1 MWVVRWMLSALII
14 LFVLGFAVQNNDPAQ
29 QVSLVFLKGK
39 WETEPLPIWLIT
51 YASFA
56 IGVLFWL
63 IVSIFQ
69 VFQLKSQIRQLRKE
83 NKNIRQELDG
93 LRNLSIDEDLAI
105 VDASLVVPPKQDQPQ
120 ENPNV

>member
-1 MWVVRWMLSALII
+1 MLSALII

-56 IGVLFWL
+56 VGVLFWL

-83 NKNIRQELDG
+83 NKSIREELDG
-93 LRNLSIDEDLAI
+93 LRNLSIDEDLALS
-105 VDASLVVPPKQDQPQ
+105 DTGLLPSPTGDQQQDK
-120 ENPNV
+120 PND

>member
-1 MWVVRWMLSALII
+1 MWVVRWMLSAVII

-56 IGVLFWL
+56 VGVLFWL

-69 VFQLKSQIRQLRKE
+69 VFQLRSQIRQVRKE
-83 NKNIRQELDG
+83 NKSIRQELDG
-93 LRNLSIDEDLAI
+93 LRNLSIDEDLAF
-105 VDASLVVPPKQDQPQ
+105 AESGLLTPPAQDQQ
-120 ENPNV
+120 QDKPNV

>member
-1 MWVVRWMLSALII
+1 MLSAVII

-29 QVSLVFLKGK
+29 QVSLIFLKGK

-69 VFQLKSQIRQLRKE
+69 VFQLRSQIRQVRKE

-93 LRNLSIDEDLAI
+93 LRNLSIDEDLAF
-105 VDASLVVPPKQDQPQ
+105 AESGLLAPPAQDQPQ
-120 ENPNV
+120 DKPND

>member
-1 MWVVRWMLSALII
+1 MWVVKWILGALII

-29 QVSLVFLKGK
+29 QVSLIFLKGK
-39 WETEPLPIWLIT
+39 WETEPVPIWLVA
-51 YASFA
+51 YAAFA

-69 VFQLKSQIRQLRKE
+69 VFQLSAQIRQIRKE

-93 LRNLSIDEDLAI
+93 LRNLSIDDLSLSEDDLL
-105 VDASLVVPPKQDQPQ
+105 SPPAPKIP
-120 ENPNV
+120 ETETTS

>member
-1 MWVVRWMLSALII
+1 MCVIKWMLSALII

-29 QVSLVFLKGK
+29 QVSLIFLKGK

-56 IGVLFWL
+56 VGVLFWL

-69 VFQLKSQIRQLRKE
+69 VFQLKSQIRQIRKE

-93 LRNLSIDEDLAI
+93 LRNLSIDDDLTLA
-105 VDASLVVPPKQDQPQ
+105 DGGELTPPSQEQP
-120 ENPNV
+120 

>member
-1 MWVVRWMLSALII
+1 MWVVKWMLSAVII
-14 LFVLGFAVQNNDPAQ
+14 LFVLAFAVQNNDPLQ
-29 QVSLVFLKGK
+29 QVSLIFLKGK
-39 WETEPLPIWLIT
+39 WETEPLPIWLVT

-69 VFQLKSQIRQLRKE
+69 VFQLKSQIRQIRKE

-93 LRNLSIDEDLAI
+93 LRNLSIDEDLAT
-105 VDASLVVPPKQDQPQ
+105 SEGGMLTPPNQQQP
-120 ENPNV
+120 

>member
-1 MWVVRWMLSALII
+1 MLSALII
-14 LFVLGFAVQNNDPAQ
+14 LFVLGFTVQNNDPSQ

-69 VFQLKSQIRQLRKE
+69 VFQLKSQIRQVRKE

-93 LRNLSIDEDLAI
+93 LRNLSIDEDLSMT
-105 VDASLVVPPKQDQPQ
+105 DSGLLMPPNQEDQPQ
-120 ENPNV
+120 DKPNV

>member
-1 MWVVRWMLSALII
+1 MWVVKWILSAVII
-14 LFVLGFAVQNNDPAQ
+14 LFVLGFAVQNNDPSQ
-29 QVSLVFLKGK
+29 QVSLIFLKGK
-39 WETEPLPIWLIT
+39 WETEPLPIWLVV

-69 VFQLKSQIRQLRKE
+69 VFQLKSQIRLVRKE

-93 LRNLSIDEDLAI
+93 LRNLSIDDELGLGDSTVQA
-105 VDASLVVPPKQDQPQ
+105 PPDQAKP
-120 ENPNV
+120 